1 VHASGGNRFRATIH
15 YDGSAFA
22 GWQIQPDVRTV
33 QGDIEAAL
41 GRLEIGA
48 RVTAAGRTDA
58 GVHGAGQEIA
68 FDAPLRWTAAELGRA
83 LDSILGREIWIER
96 LSEAAP
102 DFHPRFQATA
112 RRYEYYVSVGPAGRA
127 PYRRHGTGWISRHPD
142 TELLTEATR
151 AILGQHDFA
160 GFSKSGQPEVSTV
173 CTVEEASWTV
183 TVLGDLRLRIVA
195 DRFVHRMVR
204 YLVTTTLEQ
213 GLEERSAED
222 VSRILSGSSGV
233 RPPAPAD
240 AAGLYLTG
248 VRFPEGWN
256 RPEGVPGLWP
266 GRADSGGSA

>member
-1 VHASGGNRFRATIH
+1 MHASGGNRFRATIH

-41 GRLEIGA
+41 GRLEIGT

-68 FDAPLRWTAAELGRA
+68 FDAPPRWTAAELGRA

-112 RRYEYYVSVGPAGRA
+112 RRYEYYVAVGPSGRA
-127 PYRRHGTGWISRHPD
+127 PYRRHGTGWISRLPD
-142 TELLTEATR
+142 MGLLADAIR
-151 AILGQHDFA
+151 ALLGQHDFA

-204 YLVTTTLEQ
+204 YLVATTLEQ
-213 GLEERSAED
+213 GLEERSAD
-222 VSRILSGSSGV
+222 DISRILAGSSGV

-266 GRADSGGSA
+266 GRTDSGGSA